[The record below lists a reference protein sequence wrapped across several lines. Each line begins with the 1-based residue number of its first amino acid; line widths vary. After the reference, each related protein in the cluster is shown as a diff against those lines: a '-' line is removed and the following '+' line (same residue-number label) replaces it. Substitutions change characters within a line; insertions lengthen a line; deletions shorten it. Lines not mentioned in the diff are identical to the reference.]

1 MGSFIELYG
10 IENTREL
17 IAKAL
22 ERNPEPQSAA

>member
-17 IAKAL
+17 IAEAL
-22 ERNPEPQSAA
+22 ERSPEPQPAA